1 MSRPQAK
8 ASPELKIRSAIR
20 TMLQARGWHVEI
32 MHGNKYQ
39 HGIPDLWIWHAEW
52 DFRWVDCKTPKKN
65 SLTKRQCQKWP
76 VWEKKGIGVWI
87 MVAATQDEYDKLM
100 GPPNFR
106 DFWRPSYDKYLL
118 SEAELDKILDEIE
131 L

>member
-1 MSRPQAK
+1 MSKPQVK
-8 ASPELKIRSAIR
+8 SQPELTIRSAVR
-20 TMLQARGWHVEI
+20 DFLTARGWHVEI
-32 MHGNKYQ
+32 MHGNQFQ
-39 HGIPDLWIWHAEW
+39 HGIPDLWTWHAQW
-52 DFRWVDCKTPKKN
+52 NFRWIDTKTPKKN

-76 VWEKKGIGVWI
+76 IWEKKGIGVWI
-87 MVAATQDEYDKLM
+87 MVEATQAEYDKLM

-118 SEAELDKILDEIE
+118 SEKELDEILDAIE